1 MNQAMIW
8 PLVISA
14 LGVVIVRRRSVA
26 VALVALQSLLLGA
39 EAISNASG
47 ASTALLVGGLVLIAK
62 AIVLPGLLA
71 VVVSRTRESAR
82 MASEQHPLARLTI
95 ALALALA
102 VVTLVP
108 RFGLAHANVE
118 HAAVGLVAL
127 GLATAIVRRPAI
139 FQAFGF
145 LVAENGLYLAALAVP
160 GGLPVFI
167 ELGLVFDLV
176 VVVSVAGAFSAKIH
190 EELGTGDTSLLGS
203 LRD

>member
-1 MNQAMIW
+1 VSQAVIW

-14 LGVVIVRRRSVA
+14 LGVVIVRRRLMAIV
-26 VALVALQSLLLGA
+26 LGALQSLLLGA
-39 EAISNASG
+39 EALSNAAG
-47 ASTALLVGGLVLIAK
+47 ASTALLVGSLVLVAK

-71 VVVSRTRESAR
+71 LVVSRTREPGR
-82 MASEQHPLARLTI
+82 MASERHLLARLTV
-95 ALALALA
+95 ALAVALA

-127 GLATAIVRRPAI
+127 GIATAVLRRPAI

-145 LVAENGLYLAALAVP
+145 LVAENGLYLAALSVP